1 MNPVYKEV
9 NLDDINTKQLKKLKF
24 LPLLSLVLESW
35 VLAGASKPVFEI
47 RETGQNIIRI
57 TAGPICREIEINS
70 SGFST
75 SGIYINGTNVLE
87 TRSKEVSIRIYDAWP
102 NQKPEG
108 LTDDGNALLLKDA
121 SAGSGE
127 GLEVDKNTDPAEIPG
142 VKWKNSR
149 VLDAAQWGDVFNQI
163 KYFITKPSPGTTRL
177 CIRSRCGKPGHWNG
191 LFADVVYEIYSGYPA
206 IRKWVEITNN
216 SGQWR
221 KIDQLTI
228 DHLDI
233 RDNFRKITDF
243 TPSEHGAV
251 SSIRSFSN
259 ERYAEGLILVSEVP
273 SALRTISPDGRMGYH
288 TDFFEWIL
296 GPTETFI
303 SEPVFLYGFSG
314 EVIETISGTS
324 TPLDRVIE
332 SPFKEFLSEVIGV
345 KSPDTE
351 NFLPLW
357 CTWTNFGPLINDQ
370 NMREMADLASS
381 MGLKTL
387 LLDAGWAQSP
397 KPDAI
402 IPVGNCPDSVK
413 FPDFEKTCEYIGKKN
428 LQVGLWVTCFRH
440 PEFSEDVKVL
450 SGGYSLPKV
459 QREDGLAMSFSGP
472 WRHYYANDLL
482 RLHDQFGIS
491 YFKQDLT
498 NIKFGDFA
506 QGHDS
511 RSSKE
516 SILRGLRG
524 LFEAQDYIGRSSPSI
539 QLELTHEIYWG
550 TPGVPCDVAALKHAH
565 FFHIP
570 PNDYSGAGH
579 NKQRVN
585 EKWADNVNCQ
595 PEKLRQQLI
604 EGCWNARRQFFAHRG
619 LPLQSIEYYGAAT
632 VNFKGSLTPQIQQR
646 QLCSWLMGGPTVYA
660 GDLASLTP
668 ENIETYKKG
677 FALLEYLN
685 KRYDIYKYFQYSG
698 VPAPTDTDWHW
709 WGKLNEAGYGAVV
722 VVRGSEGDEERRI
735 NIPWVTPKSKFS
747 IHLCFSD
754 INLGI
759 YSGKELISG
768 KLKLVLPV
776 YGQEIIELM
785 PVM

>member
-1 MNPVYKEV
+1 MS
-9 NLDDINTKQLKKLKF
+9 KF
-24 LPLLSLVLESW
+24 LLLIFFVFESW
-35 VLAGASKPVFEI
+35 ILTGAPGPVFEI
-47 RETGQNIIRI
+47 KETGQDIIRI
-57 TAGPICREIEINS
+57 IAGSISREIKISS

-75 SGIYINGTNVLE
+75 SGIYINGTNVIE
-87 TRSKEVSIRIYDAWP
+87 NQSEEVSIRIHDAYP
-102 NQKPEG
+102 NRKPVG
-108 LTDDGNALLLKDA
+108 LTEAGGNALLLKDM
-121 SAGSGE
+121 SAGSGDE
-127 GLEVDKNTDPAEIPG
+127 LEMDGGE
-142 VKWKNSR
+142 SR
-149 VLDAAQWGDVFNQI
+149 QETPKVVWENAKVLHAARWGDVFGQI
-163 KYFITKPSPGTTRL
+163 KYDITNPSPGTTRL
-177 CIRSRCGKPGHWNG
+177 CIRSRCGNPGYWNG
-191 LFADVVYEIYSGYPA
+191 MFVDVNYEIYAGYPA
-206 IRKWVEITNN
+206 IRKWVEIINN

-221 KIDQLTI
+221 KIDQVTT

-233 RDNFRKITDF
+233 TENFTKATDF
-243 TPSEHGAV
+243 TPSGHGAV
-251 SSIRSFSN
+251 TSIRSYSN
-259 ERYAEGLILVSEVP
+259 EHYSEGLILVSEVP
-273 SALRTISPDGRMGYH
+273 SALRTIHPDGTMGYNPE
-288 TDFFEWIL
+288 FFEWIL
-296 GPTETFI
+296 GPTEKFV

-314 EVIETISGTS
+314 EVIETISGIS
-324 TPLDRVIE
+324 TPLDRAIE
-332 SPFKEFLSEVIGV
+332 GPFKNFLSEVIGV

-357 CTWTNFGPLINDQ
+357 CTWTNFGPLINDR
-370 NMREMADLASS
+370 NMREMANLASS

-402 IPVGNCPDSVK
+402 IPVGTHPDSVK
-413 FPDFEKTCEYIGKKN
+413 FPDFGETCAYIEKKD

-440 PEFSEDVKVL
+440 PEFSEDVRVL

-459 QREDGLAMSFSGP
+459 QREDGLAMSYAGP
-472 WRHYYANDLL
+472 WRYYYANDLL
-482 RLHDQFGIS
+482 RLHDQFGAS

-506 QGHDS
+506 EGHDS
-511 RSSKE
+511 RSPKE

-524 LFEAQDYIGRSSPSI
+524 LFEAQDYIGKSSPSM

-579 NKQRVN
+579 TKQRVN
-585 EKWADNVNCQ
+585 ERWSDNPDCQ

-604 EGCWNARRQFFAHRG
+604 SGCWNARRQFFAHRG

-632 VNFKGSLTPQIQQR
+632 VNFKGSLTPSIQQR

-660 GDLASLTP
+660 GDLASLAP
-668 ENIETYKKG
+668 ENIETYRKG

-685 KRYDIYKYFQYSG
+685 KKYHIYQYFQYSG

-722 VVRGSEGDEERRI
+722 VIRGSEGDEERRI
-735 NIPWVTPKSKFS
+735 NIPWVNPKSKFNM
-747 IHLCFSD
+747 HLCFSGQ
-754 INLGI
+754 NLGI
-759 YSGKELISG
+759 YSGKELTSG
-768 KLKLVLPV
+768 KLKLALPV

-785 PVM
+785 PVL